1 MGCSTDPVTTG
12 RHHRWR
18 IMTVVPVSSE
28 AGTDFDTGAP
38 DVEDSAV
45 VADTRHARALAA
57 LRSAEVRTGV
67 RKQATAARAI
77 QVVRTERLHG
87 QLGEQPREHLPEQ
100 PAEPALEPL
109 AELSVELPAGS
120 PRELSRELPAGSP
133 REVSRKSS
141 RELSREPFRESP
153 REPSREP
160 RVQVRALRGGLATGP
175 GTESATRSAPSS
187 GGRVGVPGD
196 DARILPVHPHLAA
209 LLPDGGLR
217 TGTTVVVRG
226 STSLLLTL
234 LAEASRD
241 GAWTVLA
248 GYPAAGM
255 AAAADA
261 GCDLA
266 RTLVVPLP
274 SGSGVDAPAVLAA
287 LIDGMDVV
295 VIGPEVTLLDHDR
308 RRLTARARERGSV
321 LVAAGPPN
329 DRAGSGA
336 GWPGAH
342 VVLEA
347 TAGAWAGIDHGAG
360 WLRRRTLRVR
370 RTGRGSAARP
380 LHLDVE
386 VPVCRA
392 AAGAA
397 DLVGGMGLVRGT
409 ELVGGAELAAE
420 QSSVVGEAGTPGGAS
435 ESRPQL
441 ELVG

>member
-1 MGCSTDPVTTG
+1 
-12 RHHRWR
+12 
-18 IMTVVPVSSE
+18 MTVVTVFSE
-28 AGTDFDTGAP
+28 AVTDVDTADTATVDTTVDAP
-38 DVEDSAV
+38 GVDTTA
-45 VADTRHARALAA
+45 AATRHARALAA

-67 RKQATAARAI
+67 RRQATSTP
-77 QVVRTERLHG
+77 VVQAVRPG
-87 QLGEQPREHLPEQ
+87 QLGEQAAREQ
-100 PAEPALEPL
+100 PRSMTAPTAEPTTETP
-109 AELSVELPAGS
+109 VVPAAQ
-120 PRELSRELPAGSP
+120 PT
-133 REVSRKSS
+133 
-141 RELSREPFRESP
+141 
-153 REPSREP
+153 
-160 RVQVRALRGGLATGP
+160 VR
-175 GTESATRSAPSS
+175 RSAPGSRAGS
-187 GGRVGVPGD
+187 GAPGD
-196 DARILPVHPHLAA
+196 EARVLPVDPRLAD

-217 TGTTVVVRG
+217 TGTTVVVQG

-241 GAWTVLA
+241 GAWTVLV

-261 GCDLA
+261 GCDLS

-274 SGSGVDAPAVLAA
+274 TGSGVDAPAVLAA

-295 VIGPEVTLLDHDR
+295 VVGPEVELPDQDR
-308 RRLTARARERGSV
+308 RRLTARARDRETV
-321 LVAAGPPN
+321 LVAALPTPALS
-329 DRAGSGA
+329 AGSSPLQRSSA
-336 GWPGAH
+336 GREASTQREGWGGAH

-347 TAGAWAGIDHGAG
+347 VGGVWGGIDQGTG

-392 AAGAA
+392 A
-397 DLVGGMGLVRGT
+397 DGGV
-409 ELVGGAELAAE
+409 ELSGG
-420 QSSVVGEAGTPGGAS
+420 QGFVGEAGTAGESS

>member
-1 MGCSTDPVTTG
+1 
-12 RHHRWR
+12 
-18 IMTVVPVSSE
+18 MTVVTVSSE
-28 AGTDFDTGAP
+28 AGISADTGTP
-38 DVEDSAV
+38 DVDTSA
-45 VADTRHARALAA
+45 ANTRHARALAA

-67 RKQATAARAI
+67 RKQATATRHVQAVRA
-77 QVVRTERLHG
+77 ERLS
-87 QLGEQPREHLPEQ
+87 E
-100 PAEPALEPL
+100 
-109 AELSVELPAGS
+109 
-120 PRELSRELPAGSP
+120 
-133 REVSRKSS
+133 
-141 RELSREPFRESP
+141 
-153 REPSREP
+153 
-160 RVQVRALRGGLATGP
+160 QVRALPGGLADGTTAGP
-175 GTESATRSAPSS
+175 AA
-187 GGRVGVPGD
+187 
-196 DARILPVHPHLAA
+196 DARVLPVHPRLAG

-217 TGTTVVVRG
+217 AGTTVVVQG

-241 GAWTVLA
+241 GAWTVLV

-274 SGSGVDAPAVLAA
+274 AGSGVDAPAVLAA

-295 VIGPEVTLLDHDR
+295 VVGPEVELLDQDR
-308 RRLTARARERGSV
+308 RRLTTRARDRGTV
-321 LVAAGPPN
+321 LVAAPPALSSS
-329 DRAGSGA
+329 AGSLRRPSA
-336 GWPGAH
+336 GRRASTQREGWAGAH

-347 TAGAWAGIDHGAG
+347 VEGAWAGIDQGTG

-370 RTGRGSAARP
+370 RTGRGSASRP

-392 AAGAA
+392 ASGAGA
-397 DLVGGMGLVRGT
+397 
-409 ELVGGAELAAE
+409 ELVGGPEVVGGADPVAE
-420 QSSVVGEAGTPGGAS
+420 QSSVVEEAGAPSGAA

>member
-1 MGCSTDPVTTG
+1 VYWCSIEQAFDEVLDHPVTTG

-18 IMTVVPVSSE
+18 VMTVVTVSSK
-28 AGTDFDTGAP
+28 TDDAADDVAP
-38 DVEDSAV
+38 
-45 VADTRHARALAA
+45 DTRHARALAA

-67 RKQATAARAI
+67 RKQATESI
-77 QVVRTERLHG
+77 T
-87 QLGEQPREHLPEQ
+87 
-100 PAEPALEPL
+100 
-109 AELSVELPAGS
+109 
-120 PRELSRELPAGSP
+120 ELSRGTSP
-133 REVSRKSS
+133 V
-141 RELSREPFRESP
+141 
-153 REPSREP
+153 PSRESSSGPSRSSVTEASDEHP
-160 RVQVRALRGGLATGP
+160 RARVRALRGGLVAEPAAEPAAASDG
-175 GTESATRSAPSS
+175 RRSS
-187 GGRVGVPGD
+187 GAPGEGTRV
-196 DARILPVHPHLAA
+196 LPVDPRLAD

-241 GAWTVLA
+241 GAWTVLV

-274 SGSGVDAPAVLAA
+274 AGSGVDAPAVLAA

-295 VIGPEVTLLDHDR
+295 VIGPEVALLEQDR
-308 RRLTARARERGSV
+308 RRLTARARDRGTV
-321 LVAAGPPN
+321 LVPALPTPA
-329 DRAGSGA
+329 SGA
-336 GWPGAH
+336 GGSAGWVGAH

-347 TAGAWAGIDHGAG
+347 TAGGWTGTDHGAG

-380 LHLDVE
+380 VHLDVE

-392 AAGAA
+392 AG
-397 DLVGGMGLVRGT
+397 
-409 ELVGGAELAAE
+409 GGAEPLVG
-420 QSSVVGEAGTPGGAS
+420 QGSVPASPGEGS
-435 ESRPQL
+435 ESRPPL

>member
-1 MGCSTDPVTTG
+1 
-12 RHHRWR
+12 
-18 IMTVVPVSSE
+18 MTVVTVSSE
-28 AGTDFDTGAP
+28 TSTDADA
-38 DVEDSAV
+38 DDA
-45 VADTRHARALAA
+45 VADTRHAQALAA
-57 LRSAEVRTGV
+57 LRSAEARTGV
-67 RKQATAARAI
+67 RKQATVARAV
-77 QVVRTERLHG
+77 QPVRTEHT
-87 QLGEQPREHLPEQ
+87 EQARTEQ
-100 PAEPALEPL
+100 ARTEQRRAEQARIEQ
-109 AELSVELPAGS
+109 
-120 PRELSRELPAGSP
+120 SRVP
-133 REVSRKSS
+133 
-141 RELSREPFRESP
+141 
-153 REPSREP
+153 
-160 RVQVRALRGGLATGP
+160 VRALRGGLTAGPATEPAPSGSRAGAGGP
-175 GTESATRSAPSS
+175 GEEA
-187 GGRVGVPGD
+187 RV
-196 DARILPVHPHLAA
+196 LPVHPHLAA

-217 TGTTVVVRG
+217 AGTTVMVRG

-241 GAWTVLA
+241 GAWTVLV

-274 SGSGVDAPAVLAA
+274 AGSGVDAPAVLAA

-295 VIGPEVTLLDHDR
+295 VVGPGVALLDHDR
-308 RRLTARARERGSV
+308 RRLSARARERGTV
-321 LVAAGPPN
+321 LVPALPAPALS
-329 DRAGSGA
+329 AGSSTLRRPLAGRGSSTRRGVGDN
-336 GWPGAH
+336 GWPGAQ

-347 TAGAWAGIDHGAG
+347 VGGGWAGIDHGTG

-392 AAGAA
+392 A
-397 DLVGGMGLVRGT
+397 
-409 ELVGGAELAAE
+409 GGAELADGLVSTATSAVTAVTRAE
-420 QSSVVGEAGTPGGAS
+420 APDSAT

>member
-1 MGCSTDPVTTG
+1 VYWCSIEQAFDEVLDHPVTTG

-18 IMTVVPVSSE
+18 VMTVVTVSSKTD
-28 AGTDFDTGAP
+28 AGADIGGP
-38 DVEDSAV
+38 
-45 VADTRHARALAA
+45 DTRHARALAA
-57 LRSAEVRTGV
+57 LRSAEMRTGV
-67 RKQATAARAI
+67 RKQATEAI
-77 QVVRTERLHG
+77 
-87 QLGEQPREHLPEQ
+87 
-100 PAEPALEPL
+100 AEPITQSSTEPTTGPT
-109 AELSVELPAGS
+109 AESSDEH
-120 PRELSRELPAGSP
+120 PRAR
-133 REVSRKSS
+133 
-141 RELSREPFRESP
+141 
-153 REPSREP
+153 
-160 RVQVRALRGGLATGP
+160 VRALRGGLAAEPT
-175 GTESATRSAPSS
+175 AAS
-187 GGRVGVPGD
+187 GGRLRSGAPGEGT
-196 DARILPVHPHLAA
+196 RVLPVDPRLAD

-241 GAWTVLA
+241 GAWTVLV

-274 SGSGVDAPAVLAA
+274 AGSGVDAPAVLAA

-295 VIGPEVTLLDHDR
+295 VIGPEVALLEQDR
-308 RRLTARARERGSV
+308 RRLTARARDRGTV
-321 LVAAGPPN
+321 LVSALPTSA
-329 DRAGSGA
+329 SGA
-336 GWPGAH
+336 GGSAGWAGAH

-347 TAGAWAGIDHGAG
+347 TAGDWAGTDHGAG

-380 LHLDVE
+380 VNLDVE

-392 AAGAA
+392 AGA
-397 DLVGGMGLVRGT
+397 GT
-409 ELVGGAELAAE
+409 ELSGGQGSASAA
-420 QSSVVGEAGTPGGAS
+420 SSSASPASPGEGA